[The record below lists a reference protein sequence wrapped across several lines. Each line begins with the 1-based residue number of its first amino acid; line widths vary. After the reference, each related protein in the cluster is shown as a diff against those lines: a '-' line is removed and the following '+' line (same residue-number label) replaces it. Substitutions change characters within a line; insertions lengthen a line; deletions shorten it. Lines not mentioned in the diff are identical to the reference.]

1 MESFLR
7 LVLPLYGAQFYYP
20 AMAKI
25 QDKVIHQ
32 QEKLDVIYLALIKEW
47 VRCNVFLVNQ

>member
-1 MESFLR
+1 
-7 LVLPLYGAQFYYP
+7 
-20 AMAKI
+20 MAKI
-25 QDKVIHQ
+25 QDKVIHL